1 MRSKWFGL
9 FGILLAFM
17 LLAGPLAGGAL
28 AAGDHGDAQAGHDMS
43 TMNQSDQTSGHD
55 MNDMEGMSHDSSASE
70 SGGNLGGD
78 HDSANGSHDSGSS
91 GGHDSTSSGGHGGEP
106 QDPNTPPNWPV
117 IYGFGG
123 FNLLVILAAALLKNK
138 GVNGVN

>member
-1 MRSKWFGL
+1 MSL
-9 FGILLAFM
+9 FGMMLAFM

-28 AAGDHGDAQAGHDMS
+28 AAGDHGDAPAGQDMS
-43 TMNQSDQTSGHD
+43 TMNQSDQMSGHD
-55 MNDMEGMSHDSSASE
+55 MNNMDGMDMDGMSQDSP
-70 SGGNLGGD
+70 GG
-78 HDSANGSHDSGSS
+78 HDSANG
-91 GGHDSTSSGGHGGEP
+91 GGHGGEP